1 VESYW
6 AKETRSD
13 GRLLLQCRPTSVE
26 PGIVQPSYASCA
38 KTHTFDDDSS
48 SSAVTP
54 NAAGL
59 PVVAGSSL
67 VRIGDTQVLAVVTL
81 QVGFV
86 VVSSTS
92 TTSAATSGATSR
104 SGRGAGGG
112 RSPMGGDVV
121 ITCSY
126 RDLLSASSSSSVD
139 PSMTSYL
146 QRVIEENADLEQL
159 YIDPQH
165 DASTH
170 TTTTTT
176 NTHAGVRTGAEAGHN
191 RQQPQAFRLC
201 VGVEVLVDGGNV
213 RDAAL
218 LACTSALADTR
229 LPPTA
234 AMDPSGGGDGD
245 IRVKLVLPSSNRNTI
260 DGGHQMKRLSC
271 PRLPVPLTV
280 GLWESIDGSCQ
291 LIVDPNKEEQAALSG
306 MITVVVDAAAQ
317 GGEACVVSTE
327 MTGRADLAALALA
340 VKLAQGRA
348 KELLPVLLRP

>member
-1 VESYW
+1 
-6 AKETRSD
+6 
-13 GRLLLQCRPTSVE
+13 L
-26 PGIVQPSYASCA
+26 
-38 KTHTFDDDSS
+38 DDDSS
-48 SSAVTP
+48 SLSAVAS
-54 NAAGL
+54 NADGL

-81 QVGFV
+81 QVGFI

-92 TTSAATSGATSR
+92 TTAAASSGGTSR
-104 SGRGAGGG
+104 TDRGAGGG
-112 RSPMGGDVV
+112 RSPMGGDVA

-139 PSMTSYL
+139 PAMTSYL
-146 QRVIEENADLEQL
+146 QRVVEENADLEQL

-165 DASTH
+165 DVASAS
-170 TTTTTT
+170 TTTT
-176 NTHAGVRTGAEAGHN
+176 NTNAHAGARTGAEARHS

-234 AMDPSGGGDGD
+234 RTDPSGGGDGD
-245 IRVKLVLPSSNRNTI
+245 NRVKLVLPSGGGGGSSSS
-260 DGGHQMKRLSC
+260 DGGHQMKMLSC

-280 GLWESIDGSCQ
+280 GLWESPDGSCQ

-306 MITVVVDAAAQ
+306 IITVVVDAVAQ

-327 MTGRADLAALALA
+327 MTGRADLPALALA

-348 KELLPVLLRP
+348 KELLPVLRP